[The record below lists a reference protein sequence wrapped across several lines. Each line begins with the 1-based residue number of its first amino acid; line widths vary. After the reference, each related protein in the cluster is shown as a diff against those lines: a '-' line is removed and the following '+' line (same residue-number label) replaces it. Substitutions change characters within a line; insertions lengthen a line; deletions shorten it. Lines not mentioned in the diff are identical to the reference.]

1 MDGDRGETS
10 QREAWDDADRRSRRD
25 DAPDEPEES
34 ARTDRRRRVG
44 FIAGGIALCILAV
57 AGTLYWLHARHYES
71 TDDAFIDGNTTQMAA
86 QVSGRVTALLFADN
100 RHVDAGQTLVE
111 IDPRDFQARLEQ
123 AKGQQANAAAQLAQA
138 NAQVAVQQASLDQ
151 AQANVRVAQ
160 ADQVQA
166 HQDQERYTALG
177 PHAVTQQQ
185 IDNAT
190 AALRSSNAKLDAARQ
205 AVGGAQA
212 TLLAGQAQ
220 VLAARAS
227 VQEADANAAA
237 AALQL
242 SYCTITAPVSGRVT
256 HRTVEVGNYINA
268 GQALFALVQDDL
280 WVTANFKETQLDSM
294 RPGAKVD
301 IAVDAFPGTHFSG
314 HVDSFQAGSGSAFS
328 VLPAENATGN
338 YVKVVQRVPVKIL
351 FDTDTRKEALL
362 APGLSVVPTVTVR

>member
-138 NAQVAVQQASLDQ
+138 NAQVAVQQANLDQ
-151 AQANVRVAQ
+151 AQANVRVQQ

-190 AALRSSNAKLDAARQ
+190 ATLRSSNAKLDAAQQ

-227 VQEADANAAA
+227 
-237 AALQL
+237 ALQL

-280 WVTANFKETQLDSM
+280 WVTANFKETQLDRM

-328 VLPAENATGN
+328 ALPAENATGN